1 MCAYRAT
8 VVTTIERLAGWAVDL
23 RLDDVPDAVVDLCRA
38 QRRSVFAATAASTR
52 DVASQRVLAGVG
64 SWAGDGPALVPG
76 LHRSVAVDDALYA
89 AAALS
94 IALDFD
100 DYMCFAHA
108 GHSAVLVPVLL
119 AAETGASAAEQLTA
133 QVAANELEAR
143 LGGACLLGPLNGQLW
158 SFVHAAGA
166 AVSAGRLLGLDAGR
180 LAHALALA
188 LYQAPRATVPGFMA
202 PDSKLLTAAE
212 PTLAGVRAARLAAN
226 GVTGPLDAL
235 DHPQGFFEAFSYA
248 PLPALLGG
256 LGSGWATRTLSIKR
270 YPGCA
275 YIDTTVDALLQLG
288 PPPAAEVASVVVD
301 AGVLT
306 CGMDAMSHGYAA
318 DRMPTPVTI
327 NFSIPWTVAAT
338 LVAGRLTPDEV
349 NEAWLATHHCEL
361 TEVAARVSLRHDW
374 SLTLRTAE
382 AMAPLLPL
390 RAITVGTPTRRLL
403 GAIRRTRREHKGIRF
418 AMGDGIALLRALRD
432 GGIGAAG
439 RAATGQLWAPAALDA
454 FTMTFPARVRVRL
467 RDGHELVAE
476 SDVPHGGAGNVG
488 TSPDVVSREKLLGAG
503 PPVWGQKRSEE
514 IVEAIDADAD
524 DLWRLLGIRA
534 GRA

>member
-1 MCAYRAT
+1 M
-8 VVTTIERLAGWAVDL
+8 VTTIERLAGWAADL
-23 RLDDVPDAVVDLCRA
+23 RLDDVPDAVVDLCRT
-38 QRRSVFAATAASTR
+38 QRRSVFAATAASAG
-52 DVASQRVLAGVG
+52 DVASRRVLGGVE
-64 SWAGDGPALVPG
+64 SWAGEGPAVVPG
-76 LHRSVAVDDALYA
+76 LRRSVAVDDALYA

-108 GHSAVLVPVLL
+108 GHSAVWVPVLL

-180 LAHALALA
+180 MAHALALA
-188 LYQAPRATVPGFMA
+188 LYQAPRPTVPGFMA

-212 PTLAGVRAARLAAN
+212 PTVAGVRAARLAAN

-235 DHPQGFFEAFSYA
+235 DHPQGFFDAFSYA

-256 LGSGWATRTLSIKR
+256 LGSGWATRTLSVKR

-275 YIDTTVDALLQLG
+275 YVDTTVDALHELG
-288 PPPAAEVASVVVD
+288 PPPAAEVESVVVD

-306 CGMDAMSHGYAA
+306 CGMDAMSQGYTGG
-318 DRMPTPVTI
+318 RVPTPVTI

-349 NEAWLATHHCEL
+349 NEEWLAGHHREL
-361 TEVAARVSLRHDW
+361 AEVAARVSLRHDW
-374 SLTLRTAE
+374 SLTLRTAQ
-382 AMAPLLPL
+382 AMAPLLPV
-390 RAITVGTPTRRLL
+390 RAMMAGTPTRRLL
-403 GAIRRTRREHKGIRF
+403 GALRRTRREHKGVRF
-418 AMGDGIALLRALRD
+418 ALGDGIALLRALRD
-432 GGIGAAG
+432 GGIGATG

-467 RDGHELVAE
+467 RGGRELAAE
-476 SDVPHGGAGNVG
+476 CGVPHGGAGNVKTG
-488 TSPDVVSREKLLGAG
+488 PDAVSREKLLGSG
-503 PPVWGQKRSEE
+503 PAVWGQERSED
-514 IVEAIDADAD
+514 ISAAIDADAD
-524 DLWRLLGIRA
+524 DLWRLLGRQ
-534 GRA
+534 G

>member
-1 MCAYRAT
+1 M
-8 VVTTIERLAGWAVDL
+8 VTTIERLAGWAADL
-23 RLDDVPDAVVDLCRA
+23 RLEDVPDTVVDLCRT
-38 QRRSVFAATAASTR
+38 QRRSVFAATAASAR
-52 DVASQRVLAGVG
+52 DAASRRVLAGVE
-64 SWAGDGPALVPG
+64 SWAGDGPAAVPG

-108 GHSAVLVPVLL
+108 GHSAVWVPVLL
-119 AAETGASAAEQLTA
+119 AAETGAPAAEQLAA

-143 LGGACLLGPLNGQLW
+143 LGGACMLGPLNGQLW

-166 AVSAGRLLGLDAGR
+166 AVSAGRLLGLDARR

-235 DHPQGFFEAFSYA
+235 DHPQGFFDAFSYA

-256 LGSGWATRTLSIKR
+256 LGSGWATRTLSVKR

-275 YIDTTVDALLQLG
+275 YVDTTVDALHELG
-288 PPPAAEVASVVVD
+288 PPPAADVASVVVD

-306 CGMDAMSHGYAA
+306 CGMDALSHGYTAG
-318 DRMPTPVTI
+318 RTPTPVTI

-349 NEAWLATHHCEL
+349 NEEWLAGHHREL
-361 TEVAARVSLRHDW
+361 ADVAARVSLRHDW

-382 AMAPLLPL
+382 AMAPLLPV
-390 RAITVGTPTRRLL
+390 RAMTVGTPARRLL
-403 GAIRRTRREHKGIRF
+403 AAVRRTRKEHKGVRF
-418 AMGDGIALLRALRD
+418 ALGDSVALLRALRD

-467 RDGHELVAE
+467 RDGQELAAE
-476 SDVPHGGAGNVG
+476 CGVPRGGAGNVK
-488 TSPDVVSREKLLGAG
+488 TSPDAVSREKLLASG
-503 PPVWGQKRSEE
+503 PAVWGQERTAD
-514 IVEAIDADAD
+514 IFEAIDADAA
-524 DLWRLLGIRA
+524 DLWRLLGR
-534 GRA
+534 

>member
-1 MCAYRAT
+1 M
-8 VVTTIERLAGWAVDL
+8 
-23 RLDDVPDAVVDLCRA
+23 
-38 QRRSVFAATAASTR
+38 AASTG
-52 DVASQRVLAGVG
+52 DVASQRVLAGVD
-64 SWAGDGPALVPG
+64 SWAGDGPAVVPG
-76 LHRSVAVDDALYA
+76 LRRPVAVDDALYA

-100 DYMCFAHA
+100 DYVCFAHA

-119 AAETGASAAEQLTA
+119 AAETGASAAEQLAA

-166 AVSAGRLLGLDAGR
+166 AIGAGRLLGLDAGQ

-212 PTLAGVRAARLAAN
+212 PTLAGVRSARLAAN

-235 DHPQGFFEAFSYA
+235 DHPQGFFDAFSYA

-275 YIDTTVDALLQLG
+275 YVDTTIDALLDLG
-288 PPPAAEVASVVVD
+288 PPPAAEVESVVVE

-306 CGMDAMSHGYAA
+306 CGMDAMSHPYTA

-349 NEAWLATHHCEL
+349 NAQWLAAHHREL
-361 TEVAARVSLRHDW
+361 AATAARVSLHHDW

-390 RAITVGTPTRRLL
+390 RAMTVGTPTRRLL
-403 GAIRRTRREHKGIRF
+403 GGLRRTRHEHKGIHLGI
-418 AMGDGIALLRALRD
+418 GDGIAILRALRD

-439 RAATGQLWAPAALDA
+439 RAAAGPLWAPAALDA

-476 SDVPHGGAGNVG
+476 SNVPQGGAGHVRSG
-488 TSPDVVSREKLLGAG
+488 PDAVSREKLSGSG
-503 PPVWGQKRSEE
+503 PPVWGRERTE
-514 IVEAIDADAD
+514 DIGAAIDGDAD

-534 GRA
+534 GPA